1 MARRITRP
9 LLFYALFLCT
19 TMSYVRGFA
28 VTRLPE
34 TAGGRPRTHLQNHVP
49 TNDDQDACTVPSI
62 TAAAAVTDRRTLL
75 AQILGLS
82 IACPNAL
89 AQEETTHQSHPQK
102 QVLLAYATME
112 GQTERIARRI
122 ASVLSKESSCTVELW
137 NIHDPLPRQVLAG
150 DDSDRFA
157 AIVVGGS
164 VHMFRYSAA
173 LVRFVNQNR
182 NQLQDAPLTAF
193 YSVSMSAAGN
203 DEEQQQARRY
213 MSDFLHSVH
222 WKPTVSASFAGAL
235 RYSKMS
241 PQGRI
246 AMQMIADRSDFD
258 HAPWK
263 DKEYTD
269 WKAVDQFALDVA
281 KRIKEAS

>member
-1 MARRITRP
+1 MARRIIRTV
-9 LLFYALFLCT
+9 LFSAFLLCT
-19 TMSYVRGFA
+19 TISGFA

-34 TAGGRPRTHLQNHVP
+34 AAGGRPRTRLQNHVP
-49 TNDDQDACTVPSI
+49 TNDGDDTITVPS
-62 TAAAAVTDRRTLL
+62 TAAAAAVTDRRTLL
-75 AQILGLS
+75 VRILGLFS
-82 IACPNAL
+82 VVCPNNAL
-89 AQEETTHQSHPQK
+89 AQEQTTDQSHSRK

-122 ASVLSKESSCTVELW
+122 ASVLSQESSYAVELW
-137 NIHDPLPRQVLAG
+137 NIHDPPVRQVFAG

-164 VHMFRYSAA
+164 VHMFRYPVA

-213 MSDFLHSVH
+213 MSDFLHTVQ